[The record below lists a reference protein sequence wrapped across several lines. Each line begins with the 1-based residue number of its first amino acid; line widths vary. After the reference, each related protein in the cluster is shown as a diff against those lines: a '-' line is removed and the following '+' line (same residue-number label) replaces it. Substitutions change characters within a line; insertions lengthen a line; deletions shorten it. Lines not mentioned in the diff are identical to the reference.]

1 MANRQTQPESARC
14 SGRQQQHLQGKL
26 LRLQSQRI
34 AATNQFLAAS
44 ERYASAAAC
53 HQATVEL
60 TELLI
65 NRYPDCPG
73 YISLLVDRLMQGDDE
88 LQAALRKELG

>member
-1 MANRQTQPESARC
+1 MARSQTQPLTS
-14 SGRQQQHLQGKL
+14 QQLQGKL

-34 AATNQFLAAS
+34 AATNQFLSAA
-44 ERYASAAAC
+44 ERYASVAAS

-65 NRYPDCPG
+65 QKFPDCPG
-73 YISLLVDRLMQGDDE
+73 YISMLIDRLMQGDDE
-88 LQAALRKELG
+88 LQAALRQELG